1 MGQQVRSARIL
12 STAVTEECSVSRFAV
27 RKVVAAQISGM
38 TFVAC
43 LIEQF

>member
-12 STAVTEECSVSRFAV
+12 STAGTEECSVSRIAV
-27 RKVVAAQISGM
+27 RKVAAGM

-43 LIEQF
+43 LIEQFEVL